1 MHMAVCIFIG
11 RTRTVIGWPMGGSA
25 TQCDRSWR
33 IQEHAFPAVWIRSRY
48 IVPAEVVE
56 NLAKQ
61 AIETGAC
68 VDVAK
73 VAAEASRLLA
83 ELKRPD
89 RGWDAVVV
97 GEGTRCWFGN

>member
-56 NLAKQ
+56 N
-61 AIETGAC
+61 
-68 VDVAK
+68 VAK

-97 GEGTRCWFGN
+97 GEGTRCWFGNQFSLTAPRFAAYD